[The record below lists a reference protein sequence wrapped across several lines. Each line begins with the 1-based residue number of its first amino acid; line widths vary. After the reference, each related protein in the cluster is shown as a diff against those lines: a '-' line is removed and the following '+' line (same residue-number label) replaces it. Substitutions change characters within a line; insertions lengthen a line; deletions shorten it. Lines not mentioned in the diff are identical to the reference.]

1 MVGDHRVGAF
11 VQDHATRAFCGF
23 ARGIDLGIGGAFGG
37 GFGQLG
43 RDVGEEAGE
52 FSGMGGSIDDSSQGS
67 EGVSCTLP
75 SGTSADCSFGPKDAY
90 CEVTTPRSS
99 LPART
104 TKSLLGDS
112 TLQPLK

>member
-1 MVGDHRVGAF
+1 MTPCKFPRILIIATTAVLSLGNAAMAEKKETRVANGLTASQF
-11 VQDHATRAFCGF
+11 IQNC
-23 ARGIDLGIGGAFGG
+23 
-37 GFGQLG
+37 
-43 RDVGEEAGE
+43 E
-52 FSGMGGSIDDSSQGS
+52 GMGGSIDDSSQGS

-112 TLQPLK
+112 TLQALK